1 MKYFEVSAKT
11 GFGIKEVF
19 NKLYQDIYLLNVKLK
34 NIPLNIDEKDLNKK
48 YDNND
53 INEKKNNL
61 NEKIFKMN
69 ILNKYYSL

>member
-19 NKLYQDIYLLNVKLK
+19 NELYQDIYLLNVKLK
-34 NIPLNIDEKDLNKK
+34 NNPLNIDERDLNKK

-61 NEKIFKMN
+61 NEKIFKMH